1 MQPPAPVRGFLR
13 TAALSLLKQEVSR
26 MIRYAFLSSL
36 YVVSLLALTLAYSF
50 IPT

>member
-1 MQPPAPVRGFLR
+1 MTRPH
-13 TAALSLLKQEVSR
+13 R

-36 YVVSLLALTLAYSF
+36 YVVTLLALALAYAL